1 MLIKIA
7 KTKEISAGAMK
18 RFTVR
23 GKKIIIVNLEE
34 KFYALDDTCSHNQCS
49 LSKGELEGG
58 IIICPCHGARFD
70 VSTGK
75 VLALPAVKDLK
86 IYPVQIKKD
95 YLYVEI

>member
-7 KTKEISAGAMK
+7 KTNEISAGAMK